1 MRDDLA
7 LARVCNTVSGVEQA
21 SRDGDKG
28 IIKVG
33 FQRAIAMGVNDLER
47 RRIGYREVI
56 RCDTNEGPCAQ
67 KGVRCPRRSERS
79 KFLQAHHTF
88 HASGGQLLNGA
99 PVWRRG
105 LTTSQRSGPA
115 RGQGMIAGHEGQ

>member
-21 SRDGDKG
+21 PRDGDKG

-67 KGVRCPRRSERS
+67 KGSGALEDPRVTS
-79 KFLQAHHTF
+79 F
-88 HASGGQLLNGA
+88 
-99 PVWRRG
+99 WG
-105 LTTSQRSGPA
+105 LTILF
-115 RGQGMIAGHEGQ
+115 MHLVDNF